1 MPIGLDV
8 LNFNQGNDL
17 QRFFGK
23 TKQIQY
29 YNTAL
34 TDSELEQLTSWIS
47 FTDMA
52 NGQLY
57 TIE

>member
-1 MPIGLDV
+1 MFSLSNGALP
-8 LNFNQGNDL
+8 FY
-17 QRFFGK
+17 GK

-29 YNTAL
+29 FQTVL

-52 NGQLY
+52 NGQQY